1 MLPGRA
7 SVSRRR
13 KLEARDA
20 VVRQALRNPDLR
32 QVLAAYLL
40 FNVAE
45 WATWIALLVWG
56 YGVGGVGGASAI
68 ALVQL
73 VPGALLA
80 APAASLVGRHL
91 RRRALAVGYATQ
103 AVGYLAVGVALLT
116 DAHVGVVGLAAA
128 AVSVAVTLTRPTHH
142 ALLPEISRTTGDL
155 TVGNAASGSLEA
167 IAAFLG
173 PLASGLLLA
182 VWGAGG
188 VLVAMS
194 GTAVVA
200 ALLTARL
207 AIRASRPGVVRR
219 ATTSRRTRAL
229 RTVLRDPAA
238 RLMLVLITAENVLVG
253 MMDILLVVLALDV
266 LGMSDAG
273 PGILNSAIGV
283 GGLVGA
289 ALTFV
294 LVGRARLAGPLVL
307 AAVCAGVAFALAGQT
322 GLPLIAMVF
331 VAASGAGK
339 LFYDVTSRTFTQ
351 RLLPDHLLTPTFGL
365 QESFAMAGIA
375 LGTLAAPFLVDSVGA
390 QAAFVVA
397 GCFLPLTALVSYR
410 ALRRLDAG
418 SAVPL
423 DVLALLVRV
432 PILAVLPARILE
444 RLARDAIEQ
453 EAPAGADIVRQ
464 GDVGAR
470 FYVIASGRA
479 RVDID
484 GTEIRE
490 LGPGDWF
497 GEIALLRDVP
507 RTASVTALTAVILW
521 GLDRESFLPS
531 VAATSSAVEMADSYG
546 RDHYA

>member
-1 MLPGRA
+1 M
-7 SVSRRR
+7 SRRR
-13 KLEARDA
+13 NLEARGA

-32 QVLAAYLL
+32 RVLIAYLL

-45 WATWIALLVWG
+45 WASWIALLVWG
-56 YGVGGVGGASAI
+56 YGVAGVGGASAI

-73 VPGALLA
+73 VPAALLA

-91 RRRALAVGYATQ
+91 GRRALAAGYAAQ
-103 AVGYLAVGVALLT
+103 AVGYLAVAGALLA
-116 DAHVGVVGLAAA
+116 DAPVGVVGLAAA
-128 AVSVAVTLTRPTHH
+128 AVSVAITLTRPTHH
-142 ALLPEISRTTGDL
+142 ALLPQISRTTGDL

-173 PLASGLLLA
+173 ALAGGLLLA
-182 VWGAGG
+182 ASGAGG

-194 GTAVVA
+194 GTVGVA
-200 ALLTARL
+200 ALLTVRL
-207 AIRASRPGVVRR
+207 AVGASGPVVRR
-219 ATTSRRTRAL
+219 SATSGRTRAL

-283 GGLVGA
+283 GGIIGA

-307 AAVCAGVAFALAGQT
+307 AAGCAGVAFALAGQT
-322 GLPLIAMVF
+322 GLPVIAMVF
-331 VAASGAGK
+331 VAVSGAGK

-365 QESFAMAGIA
+365 QESFAMIGIA

-410 ALRRLDAG
+410 SLRRLDAG

-423 DVLALLVRV
+423 EVLALLERV

-444 RLARDAIEQ
+444 RLARDATEQ

-507 RTASVTALTAVILW
+507 RTASVTALTAVTLW